1 MRVCPSVNQLYAYFQ
16 YMRHAELLRDL
27 AQVALHN
34 ILVLHHA
41 CATDYLEVGD
51 FSEVRKDFI
60 LDTIGEKSVLLICAQ
75 IFEWEYGDRFFRNCR
90 RLRYR
95 FGLPRQHSE
104 VQGSKEENGER

>member
-1 MRVCPSVNQLYAYFQ
+1 MRVCPSVNQLCAYAHTVPGSLHASFQ
-16 YMRHAELLRDL
+16 YMR
-27 AQVALHN
+27 
-34 ILVLHHA
+34 HA

-60 LDTIGEKSVLLICAQ
+60 LDTIGETSVLLICAQ

-104 VQGSKEENGER
+104 VQGSKEENGERRE